1 MTVFNTR
8 SATTTTT
15 TAAATLASITTTLPT
30 TTTIASTTTTT
41 TTTITTTTTATT
53 TTTTTTTTTIPES
66 MGEGSS
72 STARQL
78 TNTHGGTDE
87 LMPSNVL
94 DGNVVFP
101 VGSVL
106 ECRNVLN
113 STTVG
118 QVICSDQPNRLL
130 VLRDTTGSNGIPLV
144 RIVNLALV
152 AQVTCLKDKGGEQ
165 SLPWPNLQIST
176 KQVQERMN
184 RAIAR
189 KKASIMQTNV
199 SIEGQRAFIH
209 LRKTLE
215 HRVEWSGNDIKV
227 LNRVLVQ
234 PPYTADSIEVIG
246 DISDTAVAS
255 AKEHVRK
262 ILAKYRSVQQINT
275 PSDDAPA
282 DPTPSR

>member
-1 MTVFNTR
+1 MTIFNTR
-8 SATTTTT
+8 SA
-15 TAAATLASITTTLPT
+15 I
-30 TTTIASTTTTT
+30 
-41 TTTITTTTTATT
+41 TTTITT
-53 TTTTTTTTTIPES
+53 PES
-66 MGEGSS
+66 MSEESS
-72 STARQL
+72 SSLARQL
-78 TNTHGGTDE
+78 SSAHAAVGE
-87 LMPSNVL
+87 AASSNVL
-94 DGNVVFP
+94 DSNVVFP

-118 QVICSDQPNRLL
+118 
-130 VLRDTTGSNGIPLV
+130 DTSGPGKVPLV

-199 SIEGQRAFIH
+199 SLEGQRAFIH

-215 HRVEWSGNDIKV
+215 HRVEWSGNNIKV
-227 LNRVLVQ
+227 LNRVLIH
-234 PPYTADSIEVIG
+234 PPYTADSIEPIG
-246 DISDTAVAS
+246 DVSDTAVAL
-255 AKEHVRK
+255 AREHVRK
-262 ILAKYRSVQQINT
+262 IVSGSLNYMFAGS
-275 PSDDAPA
+275 
-282 DPTPSR
+282 

>member
-1 MTVFNTR
+1 MTIFNTR
-8 SATTTTT
+8 SA
-15 TAAATLASITTTLPT
+15 I
-30 TTTIASTTTTT
+30 
-41 TTTITTTTTATT
+41 TTTITT
-53 TTTTTTTTTIPES
+53 PES
-66 MGEGSS
+66 MSEESS
-72 STARQL
+72 SSLARQL
-78 TNTHGGTDE
+78 SSAHAAVGE
-87 LMPSNVL
+87 AASSNVL
-94 DGNVVFP
+94 DSNVVFP

-118 QVICSDQPNRLL
+118 QVICSDQPTRLL
-130 VLRDTTGSNGIPLV
+130 VLRDTSGPGKVPLV

-199 SIEGQRAFIH
+199 SLEGQRAFIH

-215 HRVEWSGNDIKV
+215 HRVEWSGNNIKV
-227 LNRVLVQ
+227 LNRVLIH
-234 PPYTADSIEVIG
+234 PPYTADSIEPIG
-246 DISDTAVAS
+246 DVSDTAVAL
-255 AKEHVRK
+255 AREHVRK
-262 ILAKYRSVQQINT
+262 ILTKYRSTQQTTT

-282 DPTPSR
+282 DPTPSH

>member
-8 SATTTTT
+8 SV
-15 TAAATLASITTTLPT
+15 
-30 TTTIASTTTTT
+30 
-41 TTTITTTTTATT
+41 TTTATT
-53 TTTTTTTTTIPES
+53 TLSSSTTTTTSES
-66 MGEGSS
+66 MSEGSNNCS

-78 TNTHGGTDE
+78 SNAHAAAGE
-87 LMPSNVL
+87 AAPSNIMEN
-94 DGNVVFP
+94 NVVFP

-118 QVICSDQPNRLL
+118 QVICSDQPTRLL
-130 VLRDTTGSNGIPLV
+130 VLRDTSEPGGVPLV
-144 RIVNLALV
+144 RIINLALV

-199 SIEGQRAFIH
+199 SVEGQRVFIY

-215 HRVEWSGNDIKV
+215 HRVEWSGSNIKV

-234 PPYTADSIEVIG
+234 PPYTADSIEPIG

-262 ILAKYRSVQQINT
+262 ILTKYHSTQQIST

>member
-1 MTVFNTR
+1 MVGIEIMDTFAYSPLVANSKKSKTSGRGKRPMTVFNTR
-8 SATTTTT
+8 SV
-15 TAAATLASITTTLPT
+15 
-30 TTTIASTTTTT
+30 
-41 TTTITTTTTATT
+41 TTTATT
-53 TTTTTTTTTIPES
+53 TLVTTATTTTPES
-66 MGEGSS
+66 MSEGSS
-72 STARQL
+72 NCGSSARQL
-78 TNTHGGTDE
+78 SDGHAAAGEAT
-87 LMPSNVL
+87 PSNVM
-94 DGNVVFP
+94 DSNIVFP

-118 QVICSDQPNRLL
+118 QVICSDQPTRLL
-130 VLRDTTGSNGIPLV
+130 VLRDTSGPGGVPLV

-152 AQVTCLKDKGGEQ
+152 AQVTCLKEKGAEQ

-176 KQVQERMN
+176 KQVQDRMN

-262 ILAKYRSVQQINT
+262 ILTKYRNTQQIST
-275 PSDDAPA
+275 HSDDAPA

>member
-8 SATTTTT
+8 STTTV
-15 TAAATLASITTTLPT
+15 AATLAT
-30 TTTIASTTTTT
+30 STTTTT
-41 TTTITTTTTATT
+41 
-53 TTTTTTTTTIPES
+53 ES
-66 MGEGSS
+66 MSEGTSSCGNTTRQISSAHGALGEAAPSS
-72 STARQL
+72 
-78 TNTHGGTDE
+78 
-87 LMPSNVL
+87 VL
-94 DGNVVFP
+94 DNNVVFP

-118 QVICSDQPNRLL
+118 QVICSDQPTRLL
-130 VLRDTTGSNGIPLV
+130 VLRDTSGPAGVPLV

-152 AQVTCLKDKGGEQ
+152 AQVTCLKDKGSEQ

-199 SIEGQRAFIH
+199 SVEGQRAFIH

-215 HRVEWSGNDIKV
+215 HRVEWSGNNIKV

-234 PPYTADSIEVIG
+234 PPYTADSIEPIG

-262 ILAKYRSVQQINT
+262 ILTKYRSTQQIST

-282 DPTPSR
+282 DPTPSG

>member
-15 TAAATLASITTTLPT
+15 LS
-30 TTTIASTTTTT
+30 ASTTTTT
-41 TTTITTTTTATT
+41 
-53 TTTTTTTTTIPES
+53 PGS
-66 MGEGSS
+66 MSEGSS
-72 STARQL
+72 NCGSTEPQL
-78 TNTHGGTDE
+78 SNAHTAAGEVAPTNILE
-87 LMPSNVL
+87 N
-94 DGNVVFP
+94 NVVFP

-118 QVICSDQPNRLL
+118 QVICSDQPTRLL
-130 VLRDTTGSNGIPLV
+130 VLRDTSGPGGVPLV

-152 AQVTCLKDKGGEQ
+152 AQVTCLKDKGSEQ
-165 SLPWPNLQIST
+165 SSPWPNLQIST
-176 KQVQERMN
+176 KQVQERMS

-189 KKASIMQTNV
+189 KKASVMQTHV
-199 SIEGQRAFIH
+199 SVEGQRAFIH

-215 HRVEWSGNDIKV
+215 HRVEWSGNNIKV

-234 PPYTADSIEVIG
+234 PPYTADSIEPIG
-246 DISDTAVAS
+246 DINDTAVAS

-262 ILAKYRSVQQINT
+262 ILTKYRSTQQINT

-282 DPTPSR
+282 DPTPSQ

>member
-8 SATTTTT
+8 SATTT
-15 TAAATLASITTTLPT
+15 AS
-30 TTTIASTTTTT
+30 
-41 TTTITTTTTATT
+41 TITTTTLTTPTATT
-53 TTTTTTTTTIPES
+53 LPVS
-66 MGEGSS
+66 MSEGSS
-72 STARQL
+72 NCGSSTRQL
-78 TNTHGGTDE
+78 
-87 LMPSNVL
+87 SNVHTSVGEATPSGTL
-94 DGNVVFP
+94 DSNVVFP

-118 QVICSDQPNRLL
+118 QVICSDQPTRLL
-130 VLRDTTGSNGIPLV
+130 VLRDTSGPGGVPLV

-152 AQVTCLKDKGGEQ
+152 AQVTCLKDKGGEK

-189 KKASIMQTNV
+189 KKASIMQTDV

-215 HRVEWSGNDIKV
+215 HRVEWSGNNIKV
-227 LNRVLVQ
+227 LNRVLVL
-234 PPYTADSIEVIG
+234 PPYTCDSVEPIG
-246 DISDTAVAS
+246 DTSDTAVAS

-262 ILAKYRSVQQINT
+262 ILTKYRSNAQQMNT
-275 PSDDAPA
+275 SNDDAPA

>member
-1 MTVFNTR
+1 M
-8 SATTTTT
+8 S
-15 TAAATLASITTTLPT
+15 
-30 TTTIASTTTTT
+30 
-41 TTTITTTTTATT
+41 
-53 TTTTTTTTTIPES
+53 
-66 MGEGSS
+66 EGSNNCS

-78 TNTHGGTDE
+78 SNAHAAAGE
-87 LMPSNVL
+87 AAPSNIMEN
-94 DGNVVFP
+94 NVVFP

-118 QVICSDQPNRLL
+118 QVICSDQPTRLL
-130 VLRDTTGSNGIPLV
+130 VLRDTSEPGGVPLV
-144 RIVNLALV
+144 RIINLALV

-199 SIEGQRAFIH
+199 SVEGQRVFIY

-215 HRVEWSGNDIKV
+215 HRVEWSGSNIKV

-234 PPYTADSIEVIG
+234 PPYTADSIEPIG

-262 ILAKYRSVQQINT
+262 ILTKYHSTQQIST